1 MRQQLLLSAFFAGAV
16 NLLSGQAEQNAPE
29 LNRALS
35 ARIDSLKTEDQKY
48 RNRLTELKNM
58 SIPDEAEIKQA
69 QEAILKT
76 DSLNLIQVK
85 RIFRQY
91 GYPGSDLV
99 GKQSAHNF
107 WLIIQHCDQDPA
119 FQEEVLG
126 AMKQEVEKGTVSGWA
141 YAYLTDRVLVNQD
154 KPQVYGTQMR
164 LNRDSTSYEP
174 KPLIEPDK
182 VDDRRGEMGL
192 SPIAFYIETMNTR
205 YFGSLKKE

>member
-1 MRQQLLLSAFFAGAV
+1 MRQQLLLAAFFAGAA

-91 GYPGSDLV
+91 
-99 GKQSAHNF
+99 
-107 WLIIQHCDQDPA
+107 
-119 FQEEVLG
+119 
-126 AMKQEVEKGTVSGWA
+126 
-141 YAYLTDRVLVNQD
+141 
-154 KPQVYGTQMR
+154 
-164 LNRDSTSYEP
+164 
-174 KPLIEPDK
+174 
-182 VDDRRGEMGL
+182 DRRGEMGL